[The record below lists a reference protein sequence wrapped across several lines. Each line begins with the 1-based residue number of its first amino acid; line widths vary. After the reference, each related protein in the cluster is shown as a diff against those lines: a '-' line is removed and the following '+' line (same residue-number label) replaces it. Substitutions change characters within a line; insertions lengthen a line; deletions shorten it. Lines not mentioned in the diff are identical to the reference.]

1 MSASDGPLVTLKG
14 NYKMFGKL
22 TRINFENV
30 CWEHGKVSSVGK
42 DSIGKYS
49 IHGTYSVDF
58 GADFLV
64 SWDARGSMRF
74 RGGVGDG
81 LRCEGVWEM
90 ESGLSGSFDVEI
102 DMRAGRKDTEVQ
114 RFAEVEE
121 EEELKQAMMTKEG
134 RQIWVSLTIVT
145 PEKANCYVKAR

>member
-1 MSASDGPLVTLKG
+1 MSASDGSMVSLKG
-14 NYKMFGKL
+14 SYKMFGKI

-30 CWEHGKVSSVGK
+30 CWENGKVSSVGK
-42 DSIGKYS
+42 DSIGKYTIDGNYVMDS
-49 IHGTYSVDF
+49 

-64 SWDARGSMRF
+64 CWDARGSMRF
-74 RGGVGDG
+74 RGEVGDG
-81 LRCEGVWEM
+81 LKCHGVWVM
-90 ESGLSGSFDVEI
+90 DSGLTGSFEVEI
-102 DMRAGRKDTEVQ
+102 DMMAVRKDTEVQ
-114 RFAEVEE
+114 RFADVEE